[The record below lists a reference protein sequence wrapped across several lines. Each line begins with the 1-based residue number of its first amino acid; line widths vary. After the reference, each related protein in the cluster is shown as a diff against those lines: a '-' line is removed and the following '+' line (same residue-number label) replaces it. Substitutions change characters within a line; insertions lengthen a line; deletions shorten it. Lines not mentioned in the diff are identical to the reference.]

1 MLKTVGHRIMRRRLL
16 SVAAG
21 RTGICAS
28 AATAPAGGSAF
39 FASALAHPAAAAHQH
54 PHQAPSGSTRPMA
67 SFASPTPPLLDQV
80 EINVPTMGDSITEG
94 TIVEWVAQVGQ
105 YVKDGDVVALVETDK
120 VTVDIKAERDGVVV
134 EHFGGV
140 DDTV

>member
-1 MLKTVGHRIMRRRLL
+1 MIKTVGHRIVRRRLL
-16 SVAAG
+16 SAAAAG
-21 RTGICAS
+21 RTGICA
-28 AATAPAGGSAF
+28 PPVGSAF
-39 FASALAHPAAAAHQH
+39 ASASAL
-54 PHQAPSGSTRPMA
+54 STHHRSYSTSSMA
-67 SFASPTPPLLDQV
+67 SFASPTSPLLDQV

-134 EHFGGV
+134 EHFGEV

>member
-1 MLKTVGHRIMRRRLL
+1 MLKTIGHRIVRRRLL
-16 SVAAG
+16 SAAAAG

-28 AATAPAGGSAF
+28 TSVPPAGSAF
-39 FASALAHPAAAAHQH
+39 ASASAL
-54 PHQAPSGSTRPMA
+54 STHHHSFTISNSRPMA
-67 SFASPTPPLLDQV
+67 SFASPTSPLLDQV

-134 EHFGGV
+134 EHFGEV